1 MFAGVYN
8 EYIIKKVAG
17 SNVDIMLQNSYMYT
31 TSVFCNVIF
40 LSQQQLNYQDE
51 SKLTYRYLSM
61 YSIFEGFNSLVMA
74 IIFTNALIGIMTS
87 LFILTFNSVLKT
99 FVSAVELILTA
110 ILSLVVFGIPIH
122 WNTIVAIFAVSG
134 AIVIYAMNPMDNLE
148 SPFYRK
154 EYSKNIIKNA
164 KKYEHT
170 IMLQDKNVD
179 NHTGSQDHRT
189 NVQ

>member
-17 SNVDIMLQNSYMYT
+17 SNVDIMIQNSYMYI

-40 LSQQQLNYQDE
+40 LFDRQLIYQDE
-51 SKLTYRYLSM
+51 LKPASWYLSM
-61 YSIFEGFNSLVMA
+61 HSIFEGFNSLVMA

-110 ILSLVVFGIPIH
+110 ILSLAIFGIPIH
-122 WNTIVAIFAVSG
+122 WNTILAIFVVSV
-134 AIVIYAMNPMDNLE
+134 AIVIYAMNPIDNLE
-148 SPFYRK
+148 SSVYKKR
-154 EYSKNIIKNA
+154 YSKDIIRNA
-164 KKYEHT
+164 QKPDHT
-170 IMLQDKNVD
+170 SILDGKNV
-179 NHTGSQDHRT
+179 QK
-189 NVQ
+189 